1 MRFSHSLSLLSRS
14 ARFVFVF
21 LFSAN
26 FLICVRGPFV
36 LRPFSSNTHPVVM
49 SRLLCKMDAPS
60 PSPSL
65 LVSAALPFVRSRGNC
80 SALAL
85 LFLFSAPQ
93 SRFYAPVLSLFHADF
108 VYFKASFPPCCCEL
122 SRELMPRCPPKE
134 FCKCERSASVTA
146 PTKGTGVVPASRRW
160 LVCKYSGHSSKC
172 A

>member
-1 MRFSHSLSLLSRS
+1 MFLL
-14 ARFVFVF
+14 
-21 LFSAN
+21 SAN

-60 PSPSL
+60 SSPSL

-85 LFLFSAPQ
+85 LFLFSAPPISFLRSRTVVVSRRLCLFQ
-93 SRFYAPVLSLFHADF
+93 SV
-108 VYFKASFPPCCCEL
+108 FPPCCCEL